1 MNRLAEDIKLSPDS
15 GFRGFGKLGLENV
28 TDTST
33 AGDIFN
39 NFLSSVI
46 GIITIIGFIWFVFLV
61 ITGAL
66 SIMTS
71 GGDKAKAESARQ
83 RLTTGLVG
91 LVILIAAVF
100 IIDLVGKLLG
110 IENILD
116 PATLLNNISPSQ

>member
-1 MNRLAEDIKLSPDS
+1 MNKLADINLSPDS
-15 GFRGFGKLGLENV
+15 GFRGFGKLGLQDV

-33 AGDIFN
+33 AGQIFN
-39 NFLSSVI
+39 NFISSVI
-46 GIITIIGFIWFVFLV
+46 GIITVIGFIWFVFLV

-71 GGDKAKAESARQ
+71 GGDKAKAEAARG

-91 LVILIAAVF
+91 LVILISAIF
-100 IIDLVGKLLG
+100 IIELVGKLLG

-116 PATLLNNISPSQ
+116 PATLLNTISGN